1 MEGTV
6 KAVGPGIRNIDGEI
20 IPLAVKEGDEVIYGK
35 YSGTEI
41 KVDGETYLIMSQGDI
56 FGIIRNV
63 EEKWKTC

>member
-63 EEKWKTC
+63 EEK